1 MVGQNKE
8 YCEHANH
15 SSGYQATPS
24 HAERYHLIRACEDSL
39 HRLKTDHIDIYTMH
53 AFEPLTRARMKPPPQ
68 SADPRS
74 LEGVPLRMGD
84 VPHGLR
90 AWRAGHD
97 LIVRRE
103 VESHQAALVS
113 VLAQVDETG

>member
-1 MVGQNKE
+1 
-8 YCEHANH
+8 
-15 SSGYQATPS
+15 TPS

-53 AFEPLTRARMKPPPQ
+53 GFEPLTQTRMKPPPQ

-90 AWRAGHD
+90 AWRAGRD
-97 LIVRRE
+97 LDP
-103 VESHQAALVS
+103 
-113 VLAQVDETG
+113 VLAASRPGSCVEKLRATRQRW